1 MPPQG
6 FSTHPPG
13 SRSRA
18 PLNLPGL
25 SKCCT
30 HRTAAAPFGHLDPRG
45 SSQSTCI
52 ASCQTKAAPQVL
64 ATAMA
69 TAVSGP
75 RSASMGT
82 GSLPHR
88 GPGAQSN
95 QGPRGLLLR
104 EAQATHPGPP
114 LSQGSRLSSSLA
126 FRGNTGAL
134 GSNTVSN
141 RAESRFP
148 AEAWLLAP
156 WPRPTAAL
164 FRVQGSLAPVTCLRA
179 PGQCPGHTWRAGLGR
194 QGARQA
200 SEQRASQ
207 AACGAAG
214 GARLQPARL
223 DSGCREPEAAN
234 ALRGRGGTMTW
245 TTGSFH
251 LAWPTAGVP
260 GVCYSRAPS
269 APPQPPAGREPGL
282 CRLRP
287 GRELGAGGRWG
298 RGRRVPR

>member
-1 MPPQG
+1 MVSRFPPALKAFQG
-6 FSTHPPG
+6 VSHPREPNIIVCGPILPGAVQSSDFSTSALGGDVPIGPRPPEPWGWHIVSRHPF
-13 SRSRA
+13 S
-18 PLNLPGL
+18 LP
-25 SKCCT
+25 
-30 HRTAAAPFGHLDPRG
+30 RTASPLRP
-45 SSQSTCI
+45 SE
-52 ASCQTKAAPQVL
+52 L
-64 ATAMA
+64 
-69 TAVSGP
+69 
-75 RSASMGT
+75 
-82 GSLPHR
+82 R

-114 LSQGSRLSSSLA
+114 LSHGSRLSSSLA

-134 GSNTVSN
+134 GSKTGWN

-164 FRVQGSLAPVTCLRA
+164 SRVQGSLAPVTCLRA
-179 PGQCPGHTWRAGLGR
+179 PVQCPGHTWRAGLGR

-200 SEQRASQ
+200 SEQGASQ
-207 AACGAAG
+207 EACGAAG

-223 DSGCREPEAAN
+223 DSECREPTAAN

-260 GVCYSRAPS
+260 GT
-269 APPQPPAGREPGL
+269 
-282 CRLRP
+282 
-287 GRELGAGGRWG
+287 
-298 RGRRVPR
+298 

>member
-1 MPPQG
+1 MSLATHPGQMPPQG

-75 RSASMGT
+75 RPASMGT

-95 QGPRGLLLR
+95 QGPRGLLCCGKPRPLT
-104 EAQATHPGPP
+104 QAPRSPKVVVFPPAWPSGAVQAPWGQTRFGTGQNPASPRRPGSWHPGLALRRPC
-114 LSQGSRLSSSLA
+114 SGSR
-126 FRGNTGAL
+126 
-134 GSNTVSN
+134 
-141 RAESRFP
+141 
-148 AEAWLLAP
+148 AP
-156 WPRPTAAL
+156 WPP
-164 FRVQGSLAPVTCLRA
+164 
-179 PGQCPGHTWRAGLGR
+179 
-194 QGARQA
+194 
-200 SEQRASQ
+200 
-207 AACGAAG
+207 
-214 GARLQPARL
+214 
-223 DSGCREPEAAN
+223 
-234 ALRGRGGTMTW
+234 
-245 TTGSFH
+245 
-251 LAWPTAGVP
+251 
-260 GVCYSRAPS
+260 
-269 APPQPPAGREPGL
+269 
-282 CRLRP
+282 
-287 GRELGAGGRWG
+287 
-298 RGRRVPR
+298 